1 MAIAEKSD
9 TGAQHPFPKAAQ
21 GGSHYAPLP
30 KKSDDGRIV
39 AHSVQTILVEPQALY
54 DLWHDVES
62 IPLWQEHVVSVT
74 KLSDSRS
81 HWVMG
86 DPEDADGKRIE
97 FDSELTADEPGKKI
111 AWQSIT
117 EGVDQGGV
125 VTFEPHY
132 AGRGTV
138 VTLVQEVKLPGGK
151 LGALVGAVA
160 ERGPEQTVIEDL
172 RHFKELAE
180 SGEIPSVEGQPH
192 GPRGTIGN
200 IKRWMYG
207 ETNPTPVG
215 TQGEA

>member
-1 MAIAEKSD
+1 MAMQTEIVD
-9 TGAQHPFPKAAQ
+9 VGASSPFPKAGA
-21 GGSHYAPLP
+21 HYAPLP
-30 KKSDDGRIV
+30 KKSKDGRIV

-54 DLWHDVES
+54 ELWHDVES

-74 KLSDSRS
+74 KLSDTKS

-97 FDSELTADEPGKKI
+97 FDSELTEDEPGKKI
-111 AWQSIT
+111 AWRSVT
-117 EGVDQGGV
+117 EGVDQGGL
-125 VTFEPHY
+125 VTFEPQY

-138 VTLVQEVKLPGGK
+138 VTLVQEARIPGGK

-180 SGEIPSVEGQPH
+180 SGEIPTVEGQPH

-215 TQGEA
+215 TQDQA